1 MTKLE
6 WIKSELFAGEAANAA
21 TSRLNT
27 PITVDNPNPQTS
39 IPAPID
45 LVEIRSLVTDKEA
58 FDVLESRTWDRIIDA
73 IKIGDFAAIQSHVKA
88 LYAGNLISL
97 ATVNK
102 LTTTMAKTIPDPNW
116 QSSIQTTPARA
127 AGFDDV
133 MVHEVQEAIDGI

>member
-6 WIKSELFAGEAANAA
+6 WIKSELFAGETANAA

-27 PITVDNPNPQTS
+27 PITVDNPEKQTS

-102 LTTTMAKTIPDPNW
+102 LTTAMAKTIPDPNW
-116 QSSIQTTPARA
+116 QSSIQTTPAHA